1 MVVSCTGLDERA
13 QNKLFLKVQKLQ
25 GSMLVRDKMTAGM
38 YDTRT
43 TLLVVGSN
51 IRRTDKLLC
60 AIAAGVPIVRADYVN
75 GSRMAGYWFDI
86 EYYDVG
92 SEREQN
98 TEGAVKDRF
107 TKCFFLFF
115 ILIFD
120 RIFIPPLERRQ
131 AKKKEGGVFKG
142 WSVVVLLEDARQKE
156 VYRRMLELGGA
167 VVHRWTLT
175 HLLDGQA
182 KVSPQFKG
190 LTHVIAQP
198 GMLLQEHFRHFL
210 AVNEQ
215 SQGGHSVVTRIYPG
229 DFLSQ
234 RELPQISNYDLRNP
248 EMWPLTEEMW
258 TVRQLQLV
266 GGSSWQRLVSSQR
279 VPFNQDGLRS
289 QQEQVNQGANTGDL
303 SRSTFRKDALV
314 PLRTPDSP
322 ESEDSGKNYKR
333 RRLVEDKDSD
343 EEVVVLSVTKASTIL
358 SKPSVSV
365 IARLRAKAAEFK
377 RK

>member
-1 MVVSCTGLDERA
+1 M
-13 QNKLFLKVQKLQ
+13 
-25 GSMLVRDKMTAGM
+25 
-38 YDTRT
+38 
-43 TLLVVGSN
+43 
-51 IRRTDKLLC
+51 
-60 AIAAGVPIVRADYVN
+60 
-75 GSRMAGYWFDI
+75 
-86 EYYDVG
+86 
-92 SEREQN
+92 
-98 TEGAVKDRF
+98 
-107 TKCFFLFF
+107 
-115 ILIFD
+115 IFD

-142 WSVVVLLEDARQKE
+142 WSVVVLLEDPRQKE

-167 VVHRWTLT
+167 LVHRWTLT

-215 SQGGHSVVTRIYPG
+215 SQGGPSVVTRIYPG

-258 TVRQLQLV
+258 TVRQLQVV
-266 GGSSWQRLVSSQR
+266 GGRSWQRLVSSQR
-279 VPFNQDGLRS
+279 VPFTQTGLRS
-289 QQEQVNQGANTGDL
+289 QQQQVTQGANTGDL
-303 SRSTFRKDALV
+303 SRSTSRKDALV
-314 PLRTPDSP
+314 PPATPDNP
-322 ESEDSGKNYKR
+322 KSEDSGRNYKR

-343 EEVVVLSVTKASTIL
+343 EEVVVLSVTKANTTL

-377 RK
+377 RRESRKGLKIVG